1 MVSWLLFLLPLSV
14 TAASGRPKLLG
25 VHPSAVS
32 KYTPSK
38 SNTWTCLDGSK
49 QISWDAVND
58 DYCDCS
64 DGSDEPEPDCC
75 DGSDELSGVCKD
87 SCKEVG
93 EAYRKKRDEEL
104 KIQRTGAK
112 IRSTYIAFAHKEKKR
127 LEELAVSLIKQI
139 AVKEKE
145 VEKLREHAERTE
157 SLSQAALEHKKQ
169 SPLYQSLL
177 NHKKAL
183 QSLKREHKKHADRER
198 QLGDVLDAL
207 RRGYNPNYQDMAVLE
222 AVRGWEELAGL
233 PHINDVKKGDG
244 EEGEAV
250 EETRAPKLEEPVD
263 DDLWT
268 ADELDNELDDL
279 LQTDYTALL
288 LDHEEHIN
296 APTEDSILFK
306 LTSYLPEDWLPHYE
320 AWKDSF
326 VEWLETLGVIRP
338 ENTGTSSE
346 STRAQQILSEATA
359 ELNRMKSEQAQA
371 ESGVTKIFHPE
382 HFGTRG
388 EWKKL
393 DNTCIELN
401 SGDYDYELCL
411 FNEAKQKP
419 TRGGTNF
426 SLGKFKS
433 WNPDATPGSPE
444 YYKKQVYQ
452 NGARCW
458 NGPERSVIVLLS
470 CGTEN
475 AVTSVQELEK
485 CEYQYTATS
494 PALCTPPEEDNGN
507 KNREEL

>member
-14 TAASGRPKLLG
+14 TAASGGRPKLLG
-25 VHPSAVS
+25 VHPTALS

-75 DGSDELSGVCKD
+75 DGSDELPGVCKD
-87 SCKEVG
+87 ICKQVG
-93 EAYRKKRDEEL
+93 EDYRKKRDEEL
-104 KIQRTGAK
+104 KLRRTGAK

-127 LEELAVSLIKQI
+127 LEELVVTLTKQV
-139 AVKEKE
+139 AAKEKE

-177 NHKKAL
+177 NHNKAL
-183 QSLKREHKKHADRER
+183 QSLRREYKKHAERER

-244 EEGEAV
+244 EEDVV
-250 EETRAPKLEEPVD
+250 EETREPKLEEPVN

-268 ADELDNELDDL
+268 ADELNNELDDL
-279 LQTDYTALL
+279 LQSDYTALL
-288 LDHEEHIN
+288 LDHEEHIS

-306 LTSYLPEDWLPHYE
+306 ITSYLPEDWLPHYE

-326 VEWLETLGVIRP
+326 VEWLETLGVVRS
-338 ENTGTSSE
+338 ESSGTSSE
-346 STRAQQILSEATA
+346 STRAQQILSEATQ
-359 ELNRMKSEQAQA
+359 ELNDMKREMAEAQ
-371 ESGVTKIFHPE
+371 SGVTKIFDPE
-382 HFGTRG
+382 HFGARG

-393 DNTCIELN
+393 DDLCIELN
-401 SGDYDYELCL
+401 SGDYTYELCL
-411 FNEAKQKP
+411 FKEAKQKP
-419 TRGGTNF
+419 IRGGTNF

-444 YYKKQVYQ
+444 YYRKQVYQ

-458 NGPERSVIVLLS
+458 NGPERSVVVLLS

-494 PALCTPPEEDNGN
+494 PALCTPPEEDKNQ
-507 KNREEL
+507 NREEL